1 MFLDINF
8 AKANKKNRG
17 YTMSG
22 RGEGL
27 AAVLKDLIG

>member
-8 AKANKKNRG
+8 AKANKKTG
-17 YTMSG
+17 VTLSG

>member
-1 MFLDINF
+1 LPKLI
-8 AKANKKNRG
+8 KNRG